1 MKNSII
7 LPLNYEKVFMM
18 EARRSGLIKHKEIPN
33 APDLSAFDRYED
45 EVYKRYYK
53 VKQNLFQMILLY
65 DKLIIQDSDPT
76 FEYNEIENMGNFKIY
91 PFDDFYYFNATQQ
104 ENNALYAEY
113 LKPALLKHLKK
124 DLKSYFFISNNRKVS
139 YNKIISELY
148 DFIFEIHDSIPKNTM
163 ELIELNE
170 RAYTL
175 RNRKNVNRLK
185 SFNAPNILIEKRFE
199 TDIVSLFRLYYE
211 QLCWQLKISSEQ
223 DAYIV
228 NSEFQLSK
236 IGCNIYEEKINTYMD
251 AYKILKCECANIIG
265 TLPYICSIEEA
276 ISLKEKRKN
285 DIKNLR
291 EVISNLE
298 NVLRTEGREKAILEA
313 TKDVRKASSA
323 LSKCEKVNKIGKWTT
338 LLSVPMGIAEML
350 IGGGIGG
357 VGLSVIGTA
366 TCLIDEKIKRN
377 NSWCEIVR

>member
-33 APDLSAFDRYED
+33 APDLSDFDHYED

-65 DKLIIQDSDPT
+65 DELIIQDSDPT
-76 FEYNEIENMGNFKIY
+76 FEYNKIENMGNFKMY
-91 PFDDFYYFNATQQ
+91 PFDDFYYFDAIHQ

-113 LKPALLKHLKK
+113 LKPAILRILKRN
-124 DLKSYFFISNNRKVS
+124 LKSYFSISNNGKVS

-148 DFIFEIHDSIPKNTM
+148 DFIFEIHDSISKNTM
-163 ELIELNE
+163 ELLELNE
-170 RAYTL
+170 TAYKL
-175 RNRKNVNRLK
+175 RNRRNINIMKNLD
-185 SFNAPNILIEKRFE
+185 APNILIEGRFAAE
-199 TDIVSLFRLYYE
+199 IISWFRLYYD

-236 IGCNIYEEKINTYMD
+236 IGCNIYEESINTYMD
-251 AYKILKCECANIIG
+251 AYQILECECANIIG
-265 TLPYICSIEEA
+265 TLPHICSIEEA
-276 ISLKEKRKN
+276 ISLKEKRRN

-350 IGGGIGG
+350 LGGGIGG
-357 VGLSVIGTA
+357 FGLSVIGTA

>member
-7 LPLNYEKVFMM
+7 LPLDYQEVFMM

-33 APDLSAFDRYED
+33 TPDLSDLDHYKD
-45 EVYKRYYK
+45 EIYKKYYK

-65 DKLIIQDSDPT
+65 DELIIQNSDPT

-91 PFDDFYYFNATQQ
+91 TLDDFYYFDAVHQ
-104 ENNALYAEY
+104 ENNALYAQY
-113 LKPALLKHLKK
+113 LKPAILKRLKK
-124 DLKSYFFISNNRKVS
+124 DLKPYFSINNNRKIS
-139 YNKIISELY
+139 YNKTISELY
-148 DFIFEIHDSIPKNTM
+148 DFIFEIHDSISKNTM
-163 ELIELNE
+163 EILELNE
-170 RAYTL
+170 IAFKL
-175 RNRKNVNRLK
+175 RNRKYTDRLK
-185 SFNAPNILIEKRFE
+185 NLNAPDILIENRFAV
-199 TDIVSLFRLYYE
+199 IISGLFGSHYD

-223 DAYIV
+223 EAYIV

-236 IGCNIYEEKINTYMD
+236 IGCNIYEENINTYMD
-251 AYKILKCECANIIG
+251 AYQILKCECANIIG
-265 TLPYICSIEEA
+265 TLPHICSIEEA

-323 LSKCEKVNKIGKWTT
+323 LSKCEKINKIGKWTT

-350 IGGGIGG
+350 LGGGIGG
-357 VGLSVIGTA
+357 LGLSGIGTA

>member
-7 LPLNYEKVFMM
+7 LPLNYEKVFMI
-18 EARRSGLIKHKEIPN
+18 EARKSGLIQHKEIPN
-33 APDLSAFDRYED
+33 APDLSAFDHYED

-65 DKLIIQDSDPT
+65 DELIIQDSDPT

-91 PFDDFYYFNATQQ
+91 PFDDFYYFDARQQ
-104 ENNALYAEY
+104 ENNVLYAEY
-113 LKPALLKHLKK
+113 LKPAILKVLKK
-124 DLKSYFFISNNRKVS
+124 ELNHYFEISNNKKVS
-139 YNKIISELY
+139 YNKMISELY
-148 DFIFEIHDSIPKNTM
+148 DVIFGIQENISKNTV
-163 ELIELNE
+163 ELLELNE
-170 RAYTL
+170 TAYKL
-175 RNRKNVNRLK
+175 KNRKNINRLK
-185 SFNAPNILIEKRFE
+185 NLGLSDELSEGRFAME
-199 TDIVSLFRLYYE
+199 LASWITLFYD

-236 IGCNIYEEKINTYMD
+236 IGCGIYEENINTYMD
-251 AYKILKCECANIIG
+251 AYKILRCECANIIE
-265 TLPYICSIEEA
+265 TLPHMCSIEEA

-313 TKDVRKASSA
+313 TRDVRKASSA

-350 IGGGIGG
+350 LGGGIGG
-357 VGLSVIGTA
+357 FGLSIVGAA